1 MRTSL
6 KGAELAQK
14 SGMHNLVE
22 GDASGVGFHCS
33 VYNTRWSAAGE
44 GVFHS
49 PSSFVE
55 MFLSHESVVGASYR
69 PVTSDAEYRAFG
81 DVMFLTGQEPLYCR
95 WRKGR
100 QRSVSCTFDMAI
112 IGDRWELDWHW
123 PDFERSRSLSAG
135 SDQVRIAMRRIAD
148 ELLTPGFAS
157 VARIEAAL
165 VSVATDLRRGIE
177 RRPDVLA
184 PAEEQGRD
192 IMTPKQQALIRSML
206 LDISGP
212 GPSVPELARACGMPA
227 RRLAAS
233 YRRSTGVTL
242 RSFMSAMRLERA
254 QTLLQSSDSL
264 VKQIAY
270 DSGFGSSSAFV
281 AAFRKA
287 TGMTPA
293 AFRAQTG
300 RGYSVDH

>member
-1 MRTSL
+1 MRNSL
-6 KGAELAQK
+6 NGAELAHK
-14 SGMHNLVE
+14 GGMHNLVE
-22 GDASGVGFHCS
+22 GGASGAGFHCS
-33 VYNTRWSAAGE
+33 IYNTRWSDTGE
-44 GVFHS
+44 GVFQS

-55 MFLSHESVVGASYR
+55 MFLSHGSVVGASYSTPSSEADYR
-69 PVTSDAEYRAFG
+69 PLG
-81 DVMFLTGQEPLYCR
+81 DVMFLTGEEPLYCR

-100 QRSVSCTFDMAI
+100 QRSVSCTFDMAV
-112 IGDRWELDWHW
+112 IGERWELDWEW
-123 PDFERSRSLSAG
+123 PDFDRARSLSAG

-148 ELLTPGFAS
+148 EILAPGFAS

-165 VSVATDLRRGIE
+165 VSVATDLRRGME
-177 RRPDVLA
+177 GRSEA
-184 PAEEQGRD
+184 AKPAEEQGQYV
-192 IMTPKQQALIRSML
+192 MSPKQQALIRSML
-206 LDISGP
+206 LDMNGP
-212 GPSVPELARACGMPA
+212 GPSVPELARACGMPG
-227 RRLAAS
+227 RRLAES

-254 QTLLQSSDSL
+254 QTLLRTSDSL

-293 AFRAQTG
+293 AYREQTG
-300 RGYSVDH
+300 MGRLS